1 MSTALRLGSTI
12 GIMGGGQLGRMVA
25 LEARRVGYRTCVL
38 DPDPRSPGGQVAD
51 SSVVGSL
58 SDPEAARELARRV
71 DVVTYETENVDVR
84 AALAAEVLVP
94 LYPASSVLQITQDR
108 IREKTFLARL
118 GLPVPKFAP
127 IRSMADLAGALRCL
141 PFPLVLKTSS
151 GGYDGKGQAIVHT
164 SEEADVAFVRLA
176 ALCDTLILEELVDVT
191 MELSVI
197 CARGVDGQI
206 VSYPVSE
213 NHHTNGI
220 LDVTLVPAR
229 VSSSISAQARE
240 YAVEIVEQ
248 LGVVGLLAVEMFLV
262 GGERLVINE
271 MAPRPHNTGHYT
283 LDACATSQFEQLVRA
298 VTRLPLGTTELY
310 VPAVMVN
317 LLGDLWSG
325 PCPPNLPHA
334 LAVPGARLYLYGKS
348 RAFPG
353 RKMGHLCCVADS
365 LDVALVRALA
375 ARSGMREGCATM
387 DHRSP

>member
-1 MSTALRLGSTI
+1 MSTALPLGSTI

-25 LEARRVGYRTCVL
+25 LEARRLGYRTCVL

-71 DVVTYETENVDVR
+71 HVVTYETENVHLR
-84 AALAAEVLVP
+84 AALAAEELVP
-94 LYPASSVLQITQDR
+94 LYPGSTVLQITQDR
-108 IREKTFLARL
+108 IREKAFLKRL
-118 GLPVPKFAP
+118 GLPVPTFSP
-127 IRSMADLAGALRCL
+127 IRSMEDLAGALHCMPL
-141 PFPLVLKTSS
+141 PLVMKTSA

-164 SEEADVAFVRLA
+164 SQEAEAAFVRLA

-206 VSYPVSE
+206 VCYPASE
-213 NHHTNGI
+213 NRHTNGI

-229 VSSSISAQARE
+229 LSPAISSEARA
-240 YAVEIVEQ
+240 YAVEIVRE
-248 LGVVGLLAVEMFLV
+248 LGMVGLLAVEMFLAR
-262 GGERLVINE
+262 GERLIINE
-271 MAPRPHNTGHYT
+271 MAPRPHNSGHYT

-298 VTRLPLGTTELY
+298 ITRLPLGTTEVH

-317 LLGDLWSG
+317 LLGDLWAG
-325 PCPPNLPHA
+325 PCLPSVPHA
-334 LAVPGARLYLYGKS
+334 LAVPGVRLYLYGKS
-348 RAFPG
+348 TALPG

-365 LDVALVRALA
+365 LDVALERALA
-375 ARSGMREGCATM
+375 ARSSMRGGYTVI
-387 DHRSP
+387 DNRSP